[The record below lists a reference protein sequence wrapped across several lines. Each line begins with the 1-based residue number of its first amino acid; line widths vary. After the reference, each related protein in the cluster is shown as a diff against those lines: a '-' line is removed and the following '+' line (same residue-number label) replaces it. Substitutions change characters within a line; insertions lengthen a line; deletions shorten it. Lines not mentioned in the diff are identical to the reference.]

1 MRKAWVENNVIR
13 DIAHA
18 NPQHIYHPDI
28 AAFYTVSVPDN
39 AANGD
44 GWVDGKVVKPV
55 PAPVVEPTP
64 AARTWSVSDIRAG
77 LTLAEKVK
85 WDNDSAPEVKTV
97 KTEMASNKELAA
109 VTELLTFLVDASVIS
124 QTSMD
129 KILQ

>member
-18 NPQHIYHPDI
+18 NPDSIYHPDI

-44 GWVDGKVVKPV
+44 GWVNGKVVKPV

-77 LTLAEKVK
+77 LTLTEKVK

-97 KTEMASNKELAA
+97 KTEMASSKELAA